1 MLPSRRPGAEG
12 SHDPSRRRVVAFTL
26 RVMTRSN
33 DRGHAVRAHTADAVI
48 EAWGPTAAACYEE
61 AAAAFV
67 EVFATT
73 DTVEGPVERFD
84 VGPGRPED
92 LLVLL
97 LEEVL
102 FDADAR
108 GHVPIATE
116 IEVRGDHLVGRFT
129 TVPIEDLDIIG
140 SIPKGV
146 SYSELEFGTSGGGW
160 QCRATVDV

>member
-1 MLPSRRPGAEG
+1 MQRA
-12 SHDPSRRRVVAFTL
+12 
-26 RVMTRSN
+26 

-67 EVFATT
+67 DVFAAT
-73 DTVEGPVERFD
+73 DTVEGSAEPFD

-97 LEEVL
+97 LEEML

-108 GHVPIATE
+108 GHVPVATE
-116 IEVRGDHLVGRFT
+116 IEVRGDHLVGRIT
-129 TVPIEDLDIIG
+129 AVPIEEVAIIG

-146 SYSELEFGTSGGGW
+146 SYSELEFGRSDSGW
-160 QCRATVDV
+160 HCRATVDV

>member
-1 MLPSRRPGAEG
+1 MALPRASLNR
-12 SHDPSRRRVVAFTL
+12 HPSVVMQRT
-26 RVMTRSN
+26 
-33 DRGHAVRAHTADAVI
+33 DRGHGVQAHTADVVI

-67 EVFATT
+67 DVFAAV
-73 DTVEGPVERFD
+73 DAVEGSAEPFD
-84 VGPGRPED
+84 VGPGRPAD

-97 LEEVL
+97 LEEIL

-116 IEVRGDHLVGRFT
+116 VEVRGDHLVGRIT
-129 TVPIEDLDIIG
+129 AVPIEDVAIVG

-146 SYSELEFGTSGGGW
+146 SYSDLEFERSDGGW
-160 QCRATVDV
+160 RCRAVVDV

>member
-1 MLPSRRPGAEG
+1 M
-12 SHDPSRRRVVAFTL
+12 VAFTL
-26 RVMTRSN
+26 RLMVTSA

-67 EVFATT
+67 EVFAAT
-73 DTVEGPVERFD
+73 DTVEGSVEPFV

-108 GHVPIATE
+108 GHVPIATHVD
-116 IEVRGDHLVGRFT
+116 VRGDHLVGRFT
-129 TVPIEDLDIIG
+129 AVPIEELDIIG

-146 SYSELEFGTSGGGW
+146 SYSELEFGTSDGGW
-160 QCRATVDV
+160 HCRATVDV

>member
-1 MLPSRRPGAEG
+1 METSA
-12 SHDPSRRRVVAFTL
+12 
-26 RVMTRSN
+26 

-67 EVFATT
+67 DIFADT
-73 DTVEGPVERFD
+73 DATPEGSVEAFE
-84 VGPGRPED
+84 VGPGQPED

-108 GHVPIATE
+108 GHVPTLTE
-116 IEVRGDHLVGRFT
+116 VDVRGDRLLGRFT
-129 TVPIEDLDIIG
+129 TVSIEELDITG
-140 SIPKGV
+140 AIPKGV
-146 SYSELEFGTSGGGW
+146 SYSDLEFGPTESGW
-160 QCRATVDV
+160 HCRATVDV

>member
-1 MLPSRRPGAEG
+1 METSG
-12 SHDPSRRRVVAFTL
+12 
-26 RVMTRSN
+26 

-61 AAAAFV
+61 AATAFV
-67 EVFATT
+67 DIFADT
-73 DTVEGPVERFD
+73 DACPAGSAEAFD

-108 GHVPIATE
+108 GHVPTVTE
-116 IEVRGDHLVGRFT
+116 LEVRGDHLVGTFT
-129 TVPIEDLDIIG
+129 SVQIEEVDITG
-140 SIPKGV
+140 AIPKGV
-146 SYSELEFGTSGGGW
+146 SYSNLEFACTESGW

>member
-1 MLPSRRPGAEG
+1 MEAPA
-12 SHDPSRRRVVAFTL
+12 
-26 RVMTRSN
+26 

-48 EAWGPTAAACYEE
+48 EAWGPTVVACYEE

-67 EVFATT
+67 DVFA
-73 DTVEGPVERFD
+73 DTSASGEGSPEAFE

-108 GHVPIATE
+108 GHVPVTTHVE
-116 IEVRGDHLVGRFT
+116 LQGDRLVGRFS
-129 TVPIEDLDIIG
+129 TVPIEELDIIG
-140 SIPKGV
+140 AIPKGV
-146 SYSELEFGTSGGGW
+146 SYSDLEFGPTEAGW
-160 QCRATVDV
+160 HCRATVDV

>member
-1 MLPSRRPGAEG
+1 M
-12 SHDPSRRRVVAFTL
+12 VAFTL
-26 RVMTRSN
+26 RVMETSA

-67 EVFATT
+67 EMFAAT
-73 DTVEGPVERFD
+73 DAVEGSVEPFD
-84 VGPGRPED
+84 IGPGRPAD

-116 IEVRGDHLVGRFT
+116 VEVRGDHLVGRFT
-129 TVPIEDLDIIG
+129 AVPIEELDITG

-146 SYSELEFGTSGGGW
+146 SYSDLEFGHGTEGW
-160 QCRATVDV
+160 HCRATVDV